1 MAAEV
6 TKRVLG
12 KRAPDGVYEIPIL
25 GDIGLFGVDGADLLR
40 ELMAVKPTQVKFII
54 YSPGGSVWDAIAV
67 AGYIQEHGIECYA
80 EIYGLCAS
88 AATVFAAC
96 AGPKRTAIAPGS
108 SFMIHMPY
116 WIGGAS
122 SEADQKHIDDLVDHL
137 VMLYS
142 KTYGW
147 SKAEAR
153 KHMEANN
160 GDGILWTAE
169 EAKSIGVVSEVMK
182 MSVAA
187 HFNTKQPAMA
197 DNKKTITMKVK
208 AKLTTM
214 EALRAAVGD
223 GTELEVEVP
232 VEDTT
237 AAAIA
242 EKDARIAELE
252 KENAELTG
260 KVAES
265 AADQESR
272 ATLETEANA
281 AKAALAAA
289 ASEHEKAVAA
299 LNKAHADA
307 IAELKKP
314 MAKATVADN
323 QDGAVAAMPG
333 AVKSEKSEFVGQ
345 VFAGMTEVQKAQHE
359 ATMKRRKTQQ

>member
-1 MAAEV
+1 MAS
-6 TKRVLG
+6 TFL
-12 KRAPDGVYEIPIL
+12 RAAKTEGN
-25 GDIGLFGVDGADLLR
+25 GVDLWLSGFVGMDITFDEIRNALEWYSQDGRDITLN
-40 ELMAVKPTQVKFII
+40 I
-54 YSPGGSVWDAIAV
+54 YSHGGFLDDATAFYDWAKNSGIKFQVIVWGTAM
-67 AGYIQEHGIECYA
+67 
-80 EIYGLCAS
+80 S
-88 AATVFAAC
+88 AATVIAAA
-96 AGPKRTAIAPGS
+96 AGKKNIKIAENASWMVHECHGGTDE
-108 SFMIHMPY
+108 MNG
-116 WIGGAS
+116 IGNDSLARIYNELTGKKDKEIRSLMSATT
-122 SEADQKHIDDLVDHL
+122 
-137 VMLYS
+137 
-142 KTYGW
+142 TYGAKDAVKEGW
-147 SKAEAR
+147 CGSVLKTTAR
-153 KHMEANN
+153 
-160 GDGILWTAE
+160 L
-169 EAKSIGVVSEVMK
+169 
-182 MSVAA
+182 AA
-187 HFNTKQPAMA
+187 MYDAAPVNLEQQPAMA

-281 AKAALAAA
+281 AKAALATA

-359 ATMKRRKTQQ
+359 ATMKRKKTQQ